1 MSVNRLTFATLA
13 IACTLVACKQ
23 PDPAPAETEEP
34 PATAPAATGTEVTR
48 QEQPAEPAP
57 SSGPIASQPGA
68 KGSTWEL
75 TRAAVAGQILTVQF
89 TVKTAGK
96 ESLFRSNQ
104 KIDEI
109 SLIDDATSQRYSVL
123 KDDSGRP
130 MASPVNA
137 DALNLGIGAGSS
149 GVVWLKFPAPPAG
162 SNTVSI
168 NIPDVGPFDAVPVK
182 R

>member
-75 TRAAVAGQILTVQF
+75 TRAAVAALQAPAVRERLTANGYVLAPGTPEEWPGYLQAG
-89 TVKTAGK
+89 TAKWG
-96 ESLFRSNQ
+96 EVIRS
-104 KIDEI
+104 
-109 SLIDDATSQRYSVL
+109 R
-123 KDDSGRP
+123 
-130 MASPVNA
+130 
-137 DALNLGIGAGSS
+137 GIT
-149 GVVWLKFPAPPAG
+149 LE
-162 SNTVSI
+162 
-168 NIPDVGPFDAVPVK
+168 
-182 R
+182 